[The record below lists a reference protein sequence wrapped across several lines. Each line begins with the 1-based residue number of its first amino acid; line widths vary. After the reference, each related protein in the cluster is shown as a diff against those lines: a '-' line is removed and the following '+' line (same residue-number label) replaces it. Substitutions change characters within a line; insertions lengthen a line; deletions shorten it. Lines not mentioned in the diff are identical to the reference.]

1 MGWNSGYAIFES
13 TVIGVYNLGVLDKK
27 LLEVL
32 MAPYR
37 GTDIDS
43 GGSKDLESIDGKT
56 VEQIVIETG
65 GLTFPQKPT
74 NDEELEDY
82 YEEIYDK
89 MAIITKRFN
98 K

>member
-74 NDEELEDY
+74 NDEELEYY